1 MGLQKVPVVLIKE
14 TASNLIQVFA
24 RKLQKK
30 QLTAKEYVR
39 FMQLLCALFI
49 YSCIVSTYM
58 ICLKFLHP
66 RLYLHIAQVILW
78 QKNMDLFGSLI
89 KGVN

>member
-1 MGLQKVPVVLIKE
+1 MGLQKVPISLIKE

-30 QLTAKEYVR
+30 QLTAQEYVR

-49 YSCIVSTYM
+49 DSCIASTYM

-66 RLYLHIAQVILW
+66 HLYLHIVRVIPW
-78 QKNMDLFGSLI
+78 QKKYGPFWFTYQRS
-89 KGVN
+89 